1 MSVLIENEHNYQFDF
16 DYEKIAKEVAVTT
29 LAIEE
34 CPYETEININLV
46 DDEEIRGINKEFR
59 DIDSPT
65 DVLSFPMLEFPK
77 PANYDIL
84 KSDDAPYF
92 NPDSGELLL
101 GDIVISIPAVMRQ
114 AKEYEHGVKREYA
127 FLLTHSMLHLLG
139 YDHLD
144 KQEAKVMDEKQEEVL
159 TKLQITR

>member
-16 DYEKIAKEVAVTT
+16 DYEKTAKEVALTT
-29 LAIEE
+29 LAMEE
-34 CPYETEININLV
+34 CPYETEINIDLV
-46 DDEEIRGINKEFR
+46 DDEEIRDINKEFR

-84 KSDDAPYF
+84 ESDDAPYF

-114 AKEYEHGVKREYA
+114 AKEYEHGIKREYA

-139 YDHLD
+139 YDHLEP
-144 KQEAKVMDEKQEEVL
+144 QEAKAMDEKQEEVL